1 MTDELKDEHID
12 HNNEQEEQ
20 GEDVTF
26 EAETDG
32 DQAAP
37 QKDLAEKVKK
47 LKAELAECQKQK
59 QEYLDGWQRM
69 KADMVNIKKRE
80 EEDRANFIK
89 FAKEGIIEEILPTL
103 VSFDMAM
110 ANKDAWEKV
119 DANWRAGVEYIAK
132 QLKTTLESH
141 GLSEINPLGE
151 VFDPARDEAIEHI
164 PVADEKQDHT
174 IVEVVQKGYKL
185 HDKIIKAPRVKV
197 GEYKAP

>member
-1 MTDELKDEHID
+1 MTDEFKDENL
-12 HNNEQEEQ
+12 HNEE
-20 GEDVTF
+20 EITF

-32 DQAAP
+32 DQASP
-37 QKDLAEKVKK
+37 QKDLALQVKK
-47 LKAELAECQKQK
+47 LKAELAEANKQK

-103 VSFDMAM
+103 QNFDMAM
-110 ANKDAWEKV
+110 ANKEAWEKV

-132 QLKTTLESH
+132 QLKATLESH
-141 GLSEINPLGE
+141 GLVEINPLGE
-151 VFDPARDEAIEHI
+151 IFNPARDEAIEH
-164 PVADEKQDHT
+164 VTVTDQSQDHK

-185 HDKIIKAPRVKV
+185 HDKIVKAPRVKV
-197 GEYKAP
+197 GEFKA